1 VKLARRAVWPILL
14 AATVM
19 VIMFYAVFP
28 TRTWLDQ
35 RSTAEARATELAE
48 IEATNAD
55 LLVSIER
62 LQTDE
67 EIERLARADYSLVY
81 PGEEAYA
88 ILPQPPE
95 PLRLPATW
103 PLDQMAKSLAQP

>member
-1 VKLARRAVWPILL
+1 MKIARRAVWPVLL
-14 AATVM
+14 VATIV

-35 RSTAEARATELAE
+35 RATAETQAAELAE
-48 IEATNAD
+48 IDATNAE

-67 EIERLARADYSLVY
+67 EIERIARSEYSLVY

-88 ILPQPPE
+88 ILPAPPE

-103 PLDQMAKSLAQP
+103 PLSQMAPHLN

>member
-1 VKLARRAVWPILL
+1 MKLARRAIWPVLL
-14 AATVM
+14 AATIL

-28 TRTWLDQ
+28 TRTWLEQ
-35 RSTAEARATELAE
+35 RSTAEARAEELAT
-48 IEATNAD
+48 IDATNAE
-55 LLVSIER
+55 LLVSIQR

-67 EIERLARADYSLVY
+67 EIERIARADYSLVY

-88 ILPQPPE
+88 ILPAPPE

-103 PLDQMAKSLAQP
+103 PLSEMATHLQD

>member
-1 VKLARRAVWPILL
+1 VKIARRALWPVLL
-14 AATVM
+14 VATIV

-35 RSTAEARATELAE
+35 RSTAEARTEQLAE
-48 IEATNAD
+48 IDATNAE
-55 LLVSIER
+55 LLVSIQR

-88 ILPQPPE
+88 ILPAPPE
-95 PLRLPATW
+95 PLRLPPVW
-103 PLDQMAKSLAQP
+103 PLTQIAAHLND

>member
-1 VKLARRAVWPILL
+1 VKIARRAVWPVLL
-14 AATVM
+14 VATIV

-35 RSTAEARATELAE
+35 RATADTRATELAE
-48 IEATNAD
+48 IDATNAE

-62 LQTDE
+62 LQTDA
-67 EIERLARADYSLVY
+67 EIERIARSEYSLVY

-88 ILPQPPE
+88 ILPAPPE

-103 PLDQMAKSLAQP
+103 PLSQMAAHLN